1 MSRPKSIDREKLLDA
16 AERLVAAKGAAGLT
30 FGALARELG
39 ITKGGVQYS
48 FPSKEALI
56 DALFERWSAS
66 YEGLLRAAAGE
77 SPGQPRLAWAHVQAT
92 AGSDENL
99 NAKMAGLTGAILQTP
114 EHLASTRAWY
124 RARVEGLELA
134 TEEGRRARLAFLAA
148 EGAFAL
154 RYFNLMEIGPQD
166 WADIFRDI
174 HEILGPPPPAPVE
187 TDSKRID
194 KISEAARGTLA
205 AKD

>member
-66 YEGLLRAAAGE
+66 YEGLLRAAGE
-77 SPGQPRLAWAHVQAT
+77 APGQPRLAWAHVKAT

-154 RYFNLMEIGPQD
+154 RYFNLMEIDPQD
-166 WADIFRDI
+166 WAGIFRDI
-174 HEILGPPPPAPVE
+174 QEILGPPPLAPAE
-187 TDSKRID
+187 SASNRLEQS
-194 KISEAARGTLA
+194 SEAARGNLA